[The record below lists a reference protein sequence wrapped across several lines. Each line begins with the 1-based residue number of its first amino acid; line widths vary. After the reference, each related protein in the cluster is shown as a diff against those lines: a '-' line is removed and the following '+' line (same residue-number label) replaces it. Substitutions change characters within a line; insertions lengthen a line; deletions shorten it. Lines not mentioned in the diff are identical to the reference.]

1 MRTAKKENK
10 CAESYCGKDSPGRT
24 YCNTCRS
31 RRMKDNNLVGYL
43 FNVLRN
49 HARGRNIL
57 FLLSLPHYELIVTT
71 SDYLTKRGRGAEDL
85 TIDRIIPELG
95 YIDGNIQVLT
105 NSANVKK
112 RNRDNEIWPKRKYNH
127 EQAKQRA
134 GTPF

>member
-1 MRTAKKENK
+1 MPTAKKGNK
-10 CAESYCGKDSPGRT
+10 CAESYCSNETVQRR

-43 FNVLRN
+43 FNVLKQ
-49 HARGRNIL
+49 HARERSIL
-57 FLLSLPHYELIVTT
+57 FLLSLPHYELVVTR

-105 NSANVKK
+105 NSDNVKK
-112 RNRDNEIWPKRKYNH
+112 RNRDNEIWPKRKYDH
-127 EQAKQRA
+127 EQAKQSA